1 MGEENTMIETDHPR
15 HGIRNGGISLIGV
28 IVIALLLTAC
38 GVTPK
43 TYTIGII
50 NISSNQETTLR
61 GFKEGMTELGYVEG
75 NNVTYI
81 YEGPVNAKK
90 LDATAQ
96 GLVNAEVDLILSLTT
111 PATQAAQRATAGTA
125 IPVVFIPVTDPVGA
139 GVVKSLTKPGGN
151 ITGVTYTSQEG
162 KRLEWL
168 LQIAPTI
175 KHVYIVYNPKDQSP
189 VLALKSAKETAATLG
204 IELVTREA
212 TTTDEAKTA
221 FMNIPENTDA
231 IFVLPDSIVNT
242 NIVDTYRMA
251 IELKLPTSG
260 PNVNTINDGALS
272 AYGVDL
278 TIAAKKQAARLASQ
292 ILKGAKPADLPV
304 ETAEYFSAIN
314 LKTAQAIGLEIPD
327 TTLRQAN
334 IIVR

>member
-1 MGEENTMIETDHPR
+1 MIETGHPR

-38 GVTPK
+38 NVTPK
-43 TYTIGII
+43 AYAIGII
-50 NISSNQETTLR
+50 NISSNQEKTLK
-61 GFKEGMTELGYVEG
+61 GFKEGMTELGYAEG
-75 NNVTYI
+75 ENITYI
-81 YEGPVNAKK
+81 YEGPVSAEK

-96 GLVNAEVDLILSLTT
+96 NLVSAEVDLILSLTT
-111 PATQAAQRATAGTA
+111 PATQAAQRATAGKN
-125 IPVVFIPVTDPVGA
+125 IPIVFIPVTDPVGA

-151 ITGVTYTSQEG
+151 ITGVTYTTQEG

-168 LQIAPTI
+168 LQVAPSV

-189 VLALKSAKETAATLG
+189 VLALKAVKETASKLG
-204 IELVTREA
+204 IDLILREVA
-212 TTTDEAKTA
+212 TPDEVKTA
-221 FMNIPENTDA
+221 FTNIPVEA
-231 IFVLPDSIVNT
+231 EAVFLLPDSLVNAS
-242 NIVDTYRMA
+242 IADTYTMST
-251 IELKLPTSG
+251 EHKLPTSG

-278 TIAAKKQAARLASQ
+278 AIAAKKQAARLASQ

-304 ETAEYFSAIN
+304 ETAEFFSAIN
-314 LKTAQAIGLEIPD
+314 LKTAKAIGLEIPD

>member
-15 HGIRNGGISLIGV
+15 HRIRNGGISLIGI

-38 GVTPK
+38 GATPK

-50 NISSNQETTLR
+50 NISPNLEETLR
-61 GFKEGMTELGYVEG
+61 GFKEGMAELGYVEG
-75 NNVTYI
+75 SNVTYI
-81 YEGPVNAKK
+81 YEGPISIEK
-90 LDATAQ
+90 LDATARD
-96 GLVNAEVDLILSLTT
+96 LVNAKVDLILSCTT
-111 PATQAAQRATAGTA
+111 PATQAAQQATAGTA

-189 VLALKSAKETAATLG
+189 VLALKSVKETAATLG
-204 IELVTREA
+204 IELITREA
-212 TTTDEAKTA
+212 TTTDEAKNA

-231 IFVLPDSIVNT
+231 IFLLPDSVINT
-242 NIVDTYRMA
+242 RIVDIYNIA
-251 IELKLPTSG
+251 IKLKLPTSG
-260 PNVNTINDGALS
+260 PNVNAINDGALT
-272 AYGVDL
+272 AYGIDL
-278 TIAAKKQAARLASQ
+278 AVAAKQQAARLAGQ